1 MTNADDLDFTGR
13 TVLVSGAG
21 TSIGRAVVLEFVAR
35 GARVIISDA
44 DETAA
49 RAVERD
55 ARALEARLSDG
66 PVLVV
71 AGDDEEL
78 CRRAAEL
85 GRVDIVVIAAAPAP
99 RVSFFDAAGAKGD
112 PIEPA
117 QSTVWRLA
125 QAFVPGMM
133 DGGWGRIVVLGE
145 SREASVTTRSL
156 AADLGEYGITV
167 NEIDVGQPKMRAA
180 IGRPPRP
187 DEIAFA
193 VACLGSPRSAA
204 ITGSVLHVD
213 GGAPR

>member
-85 GRVDIVVIAAAPAP
+85 GRVAAVV
-99 RVSFFDAAGAKGD
+99 
-112 PIEPA
+112 
-117 QSTVWRLA
+117 
-125 QAFVPGMM
+125 
-133 DGGWGRIVVLGE
+133 
-145 SREASVTTRSL
+145 
-156 AADLGEYGITV
+156 
-167 NEIDVGQPKMRAA
+167 
-180 IGRPPRP
+180 
-187 DEIAFA
+187 
-193 VACLGSPRSAA
+193 
-204 ITGSVLHVD
+204 
-213 GGAPR
+213 